1 MMKAIAPVGW
11 SDIATN
17 RDLLELEGRL
27 RAETRVLAA
36 ELRAEMAAL
45 RGDLT
50 VEVAGLRTE
59 LHTSLRQQAH
69 AFLAG
74 NALLVGIFTA
84 INQLLG

>member
-27 RAETRVLAA
+27 RAEMAVLRSDLKVEVA
-36 ELRAEMAAL
+36 ELRA
-45 RGDLT
+45 
-50 VEVAGLRTE
+50 E

-74 NALLVGIFTA
+74 NTLLLGIFTA
-84 INQLLG
+84 INQLIG